1 MTRSDRRN
9 FWFGAAWVFLVIV
22 VAFGFWLTLELIEE
36 NREQAE
42 KAARIGVEIREQRA
56 KDLAA
61 ICQINIELHPDQR
74 DEVIRAF
81 ADAGVPCSADALG
94 P

>member
-1 MTRSDRRN
+1 MTQRDRQT
-9 FWFGAAWVFLVIV
+9 FWFGAAWAFLVIV

-56 KDLAA
+56 MDIAA

-74 DEVIRAF
+74 DEVIQAF
-81 ADAGVPCSADALG
+81 ADAGVPCSADAVG